1 LKRVVFT
8 AGAKA
13 VAFGGRHPWWR
24 SYEGG
29 CRVKELSRREL
40 LGGIAAAAAGAAIVA
55 ELPVETR
62 AQRGSV
68 AAPAKAVSG
77 RPADEPF
84 GYSLNT
90 STLRGNQLDI
100 VAEIAVAAKAGYH
113 AIEPWTNELDAY
125 VQTGGT
131 LKDLGQR
138 IRDAGLVVEN
148 VIAFNSWLSDDAPT
162 RAAGMETIKLNM
174 DKAAQIGATHIATTP
189 SGGGRGA
196 RGAGGRAG
204 VGAPPPAAPVSLD
217 NAATY
222 YREALE
228 LGRTMGVLPLC
239 ELWSSNAV
247 LGPLSHGAYVAI
259 ATGDPDASLLLDIV
273 HLYRSGTQFEAL
285 RQINGASLHI
295 FHVND
300 YPQAD
305 DPARITDAQ
314 RVYPGDGIAPLDTI
328 FRALRDNG
336 FRGYL
341 SLELFNQEYYKKPA
355 DENAKMG
362 IDKTRMAVKKA
373 LA

>member
-1 LKRVVFT
+1 M
-8 AGAKA
+8 
-13 VAFGGRHPWWR
+13 
-24 SYEGG
+24 
-29 CRVKELSRREL
+29 KEPSRREL
-40 LGGIAAAAAGAAIVA
+40 LGSIAAVAAGATVA
-55 ELPVETR
+55 GVRPVD
-62 AQRGSV
+62 AQTARG
-68 AAPAKAVSG
+68 ATQASG

-90 STLRGNQLDI
+90 STFRGHQLDI
-100 VAEIAVAAKAGYH
+100 VAEIALAAKVGYH

-125 VQTGGT
+125 VQAGGT

-138 IRDAGLVVEN
+138 IRDAGLAVEN
-148 VIAFNSWLSDDAPT
+148 VIAFNSWLSDDDAT

-174 DKAAQIGATHIATTP
+174 DKAAQIGAKHIATTP
-189 SGGGRGA
+189 GGGGGGGRGGRGRGGRG
-196 RGAGGRAG
+196 RGAAARPATGGGG
-204 VGAPPPAAPVSLD
+204 VDAQIAPPPAPPVSLD
-217 NAATY
+217 NAARY
-222 YREALE
+222 YREALD
-228 LGRTMGVLPLC
+228 LGRKMGVLPLC
-239 ELWSSNAV
+239 ELWSSNEV

-259 ATGDPDASLLLDIV
+259 ASGDPDASLLLDII

-305 DPARITDAQ
+305 DPTRITDAQ
-314 RVYPGDGIAPLDTI
+314 RVYPGDGVAPLNTI

-341 SLELFNQEYYKKPA
+341 SLELFNQDYYKKPA
-355 DENAKMG
+355 DEDAKMG
-362 IDKTRMAVKKA
+362 IAKIRAAVKKA

>member
-1 LKRVVFT
+1 
-8 AGAKA
+8 
-13 VAFGGRHPWWR
+13 
-24 SYEGG
+24 
-29 CRVKELSRREL
+29 VKELSRREL
-40 LGGIAAAAAGAAIVA
+40 LGAVAATAVGAAVVG
-55 ELPVETR
+55 ELPGGAET
-62 AQRGSV
+62 QRG
-68 AAPAKAVSG
+68 AAPAPTRAVAG

-84 GYSLNT
+84 GYCLNT

-100 VAEIAVAAKAGYH
+100 VAEIAIAAKAGYH
-113 AIEPWTNELDAY
+113 AIEPWTNEMDAY
-125 VQTGGT
+125 VQNGGT

-138 IRDAGLVVEN
+138 IKDAGLVVEN
-148 VIAFNSWLSDDAPT
+148 VIAFNSWLSDDDAT
-162 RAAGMETIKLNM
+162 RAAGMETIKVNM
-174 DKAAQIGATHIATTP
+174 DKAAQIGAKHIATTP
-189 SGGGRGA
+189 GGGGGGRGA
-196 RGAGGRAG
+196 RGAGSGGGRAG
-204 VGAPPPAAPVSLD
+204 GGAAPAAGAGGGAATPGAVPAAAGPAPQPAAPVSLD
-217 NAATY
+217 NAAKY

-228 LGRTMGVLPLC
+228 LGRKMGVLPLC

-247 LGPLSHGAYVAI
+247 LGPLAHGAYVAI

-273 HLYRSGTQFEAL
+273 HLYRSGTNFEGL

-314 RVYPGDGIAPLDTI
+314 RVYPGDGIAPLNTI

-341 SLELFNQEYYKKPA
+341 SLELFNQEYYKKPP

-362 IDKTRMAVKKA
+362 IDKIRAAVKKA

>member
-1 LKRVVFT
+1 MNE
-8 AGAKA
+8 
-13 VAFGGRHPWWR
+13 P
-24 SYEGG
+24 
-29 CRVKELSRREL
+29 SRREL
-40 LGGIAAAAAGAAIVA
+40 LGTIAAVAAGATLAGDRP
-55 ELPVETR
+55 LD
-62 AQRGSV
+62 AQTPRG
-68 AAPAKAVSG
+68 AAPAAA

-84 GYSLNT
+84 GYCLNT
-90 STLRGNQLDI
+90 STLRGHQLDI

-125 VQTGGT
+125 VQAKGS

-148 VIAFNSWLSDDAPT
+148 VIAFNSWLSDDDAT
-162 RAAGMETIKLNM
+162 RAAGMETIRLNM
-174 DKAAQIGATHIATTP
+174 DKVAQIGAKHVATTP
-189 SGGGRGA
+189 GGGGGGRGA
-196 RGAGGRAG
+196 RGGSGRAG
-204 VGAPPPAAPVSLD
+204 GPAVQPGAGGAATGIAAPPPAGAVSLD
-217 NAATY
+217 NAAKY
-222 YREALE
+222 YREALD
-228 LGRTMGVLPLC
+228 LGRKMGVLPLC
-239 ELWSSNAV
+239 ELWSSSAV
-247 LGPLSHGAYVAI
+247 LGPLSHGAYVTTA
-259 ATGDPDASLLLDIV
+259 AGDPDASLLLDII

-314 RVYPGDGIAPLDTI
+314 RVYPGDGIAPLNTI

-341 SLELFNQEYYKKPA
+341 SLELFNQEYYKKTA

-362 IDKTRMAVKKA
+362 IDKVRAAVKKA

>member
-1 LKRVVFT
+1 MKQ
-8 AGAKA
+8 
-13 VAFGGRHPWWR
+13 P
-24 SYEGG
+24 
-29 CRVKELSRREL
+29 SRREL
-40 LGGIAAAAAGAAIVA
+40 LGGIATVATAATVAGDH
-55 ELPVETR
+55 PVD
-62 AQRGSV
+62 AQTPRGTT
-68 AAPAKAVSG
+68 PATG

-84 GYSLNT
+84 GYCLNT
-90 STLRGNQLDI
+90 STLRGHQLDI

-125 VQTGGT
+125 VQASGT

-148 VIAFNSWLSDDAPT
+148 VIAFNSWLSDDDAT
-162 RAAGMETIKLNM
+162 RAAGMETIRLNM
-174 DKAAQIGATHIATTP
+174 DKAAQIGAKHIATTP
-189 SGGGRGA
+189 GGGGARGA
-196 RGAGGRAG
+196 RGGSGRAG
-204 VGAPPPAAPVSLD
+204 GAGGATPPPAAPVSLD
-217 NAATY
+217 NAAKY
-222 YREALE
+222 YREALD
-228 LGRTMGVLPLC
+228 LGRKMGVLPLC

-247 LGPLSHGAYVAI
+247 LGPLAHGAYVTI
-259 ATGDPDASLLLDIV
+259 ATGDPDASLLLDII

-285 RQINGASLHI
+285 RQINGASLHV

-314 RVYPGDGIAPLDTI
+314 RVYPGDGIAPLNTI

-341 SLELFNQEYYKKPA
+341 SLELFNQDYYKKPA
-355 DENAKMG
+355 GENAKMG
-362 IDKTRMAVKKA
+362 IEKVRAAVRKA